1 MSQFT
6 CEVVRVKI
14 EPHPNADAIEIARVG
29 DFQSIVRKGQVRD
42 GDLAVYIP
50 EQAVV
55 PEWLLRQMNLWDEA
69 KQKGG
74 LHGAAGNRVKAI
86 KLRGVLS
93 QGLILPGNCGD
104 DANPDIVV
112 VSANRSENN
121 VPEFVPATVDP
132 IGVWEARGFSEG
144 DDVAEFLGVTKY
156 EPALPSHMR
165 ARIIGVDYDATHGYD
180 FDNLKKKPTLF
191 EDGED
196 VVITEKIHGTFI
208 QVGVVPSSA
217 ANEKYYGGRVIVSSK
232 GMGAKG
238 FVLDHN
244 DETNLYAQAAKKHNL
259 FDIMLGRMGPL
270 ADVAGKPVFLMG
282 EVFGRTL
289 NGKDVQ
295 DGMSYNDEPLAF
307 RAFDI
312 CVGNRGVEQYMTH
325 NEFRTFCDLNGV
337 PRVPVLYRGPYSKKV
352 VLDYT
357 DGFTTLA
364 DKQQIREGVVVK
376 SAVEARNPHYGR
388 KIAKSVSEAYLL
400 RKGGTEFQ

>member
-1 MSQFT
+1 MQ
-6 CEVVRVKI
+6 
-14 EPHPNADAIEIARVG
+14 
-29 DFQSIVRKGQVRD
+29 
-42 GDLAVYIP
+42 
-50 EQAVV
+50 
-55 PEWLLRQMNLWDEA
+55 W
-69 KQKGG
+69 
-74 LHGAAGNRVKAI
+74 
-86 KLRGVLS
+86 KLR
-93 QGLILPGNCGD
+93 
-104 DANPDIVV
+104 
-112 VSANRSENN
+112 NN
-121 VPEFVPATVDP
+121 ETGEERLFK
-132 IGVWEARGFSEG
+132 EG
-144 DDVAEFLGVTKY
+144 DDVAEFLSVVKY

-180 FDNLKKKPTLF
+180 FDNIKKKPTLF
-191 EDGED
+191 EDGEE
-196 VVITEKIHGTFI
+196 VVVTEKIHGTFI
-208 QVGVVPSSA
+208 QVGVVPSSV

-259 FDIMLGRMGPL
+259 FDIMLERMGPL
-270 ADVAGKPVFLMG
+270 ADMAGKPVFLMG

-312 CVGNRGVEQYMTH
+312 CVGNRGVAQYMTH

-337 PRVPVLYRGPYSKKV
+337 PRVPVLYRGPYSKRV
-352 VLDYT
+352 VLDHT